1 MLIPLYKIGEL
12 HFRLSGRN
20 GFHVKAK
27 SERFTAA
34 SSRCCQNLK
43 YGNFAWSFG
52 RLRQNIA
59 TKSVPHVQHDY
70 FSSFNQSNHWFAALS
85 LTLPSSNVKLP
96 TDVSNTVRTLTRRA
110 HMFCDSDDISTDET
124 KHSNTAFIKNNH
136 STGFIERNT
145 YVRPKDSSNKSYTTT
160 ATIPYVRRTSETIAR
175 LLRPYNIRVAR
186 KPMFT
191 LRRLLTNVKGKDV
204 PGAVY
209 KIECSDCQATYI
221 GETGRN
227 LTRLNEHKRAAKRV
241 TSTTT
246 SLKTT

>member
-1 MLIPLYKIGEL
+1 
-12 HFRLSGRN
+12 
-20 GFHVKAK
+20 
-27 SERFTAA
+27 
-34 SSRCCQNLK
+34 
-43 YGNFAWSFG
+43 
-52 RLRQNIA
+52 
-59 TKSVPHVQHDY
+59 
-70 FSSFNQSNHWFAALS
+70 
-85 LTLPSSNVKLP
+85 
-96 TDVSNTVRTLTRRA
+96 
-110 HMFCDSDDISTDET
+110 MFCDSDDISTDET
-124 KHSNTAFIKNNH
+124 KHSNTAFIKNNY

-145 YVRPKDSSNKSYTTT
+145 YVRPKDSSNNSYTTT

-227 LTRLNEHKRAAKRV
+227 LTRLNEDKRAAKRV

-246 SLKTT
+246 SLKTTQKQATLSTVTLLRFYATQYRLLSTNYTRKLVYKLRTNCPKSSSTSSRTLQTITHQETVIHCLLFILQPICA